1 MKRSTG
7 EPAGRRPIRRPYR
20 TGGARAVIGLVGG
33 IGAGKTTV
41 ARLFAALG
49 AEVVSADAI
58 VHRHLARAAVRARI
72 RAALGVAL
80 PGEVPEFKAALAR
93 VIFSVAAARRAA
105 ERVLHPLV
113 EAEIARRVRRAGKGA
128 VIVLDVP
135 LLLEARMQ
143 RHCDA
148 LAFVHAPAAVR
159 LARAGEARGWSA
171 AQLRARERCQ
181 APLRRKRASSRWR
194 IDNGRGI
201 AATRRQVVKI
211 WRELTNQHE

>member
-7 EPAGRRPIRRPYR
+7 ESAGCRPVRRAYR
-20 TGGARAVIGLVGG
+20 TGSARAVVGLLGG
-33 IGAGKTTV
+33 IGAGKSTV
-41 ARLFAALG
+41 AGLFAALG

-72 RAALGVAL
+72 RAALGIAL
-80 PGEVPEFKAALAR
+80 PADVPGFKAALAR
-93 VIFSVAAARRAA
+93 VIFSVAAARRAV

-113 EAEIARRVRRAGKGA
+113 EAAIARHVRRAGKGA

-143 RHCDA
+143 RRCDA

-159 LARAGEARGWSA
+159 VARAAEARGWNA
-171 AQLRARERCQ
+171 AELRARERCQ
-181 APLRRKRASSRWR
+181 APLRRKRTLSRWR
-194 IDNGRGI
+194 IDNGRSI
-201 AATRRQVVKI
+201 AATRRQVAKI